1 MFHLYFRVIADGA
14 SLKDVMTPGSE
25 ILQTME
31 DKLNREIPGIKDW
44 RHLANKLEVPVD
56 IRQAFGGVGPK
67 AKSPTKEVMQWVV
80 ARFPD
85 TTLKDVVKA
94 LDKIQRNDAIQII
107 TRQFPETVGESK
119 DCFVVMLCLIFSIL
133 LV

>member
-1 MFHLYFRVIADGA
+1 
-14 SLKDVMTPGSE
+14 MTPGSE
-25 ILQTME
+25 LLQTVT
-31 DKLNREIPGIKDW
+31 DKLNREIPGVEDW
-44 RHLANKLEVPVD
+44 RHLACKLDVPID
-56 IRQAFGGVGPK
+56 MRQAFGGSGQK
-67 AKSPTKEVMQWVV
+67 RKSPTKEVMQWLV

-107 TRQFPETVGESK
+107 TRQFPDTVGESK
-119 DCFVVMLCLIFSIL
+119 NCLIVILYYNTLLFSTL

>member
-1 MFHLYFRVIADGA
+1 
-14 SLKDVMTPGSE
+14 MTPGSE
-25 ILQTME
+25 ILQIMA

-44 RHLANKLEVPVD
+44 HHLAYKLEVPVD

-67 AKSPTKEVMQWVV
+67 GKSPTKEVMQWVV

-94 LDKIQRNDAIQII
+94 LDTIQRNDAIQVI
-107 TRQFPETVGESK
+107 TRQFPDTVGESK
-119 DCFVVMLCLIFSIL
+119 DCFVVILYLLFSVS

>member
-1 MFHLYFRVIADGA
+1 MYFRVTADGA

-25 ILQTME
+25 LLQTMA

-44 RHLANKLEVPVD
+44 HHLACKLEVPAD
-56 IRQAFGGVGPK
+56 IRQAFGGVGPNG
-67 AKSPTKEVMQWVV
+67 KSPTKEIMQWLV

-85 TTLKDVVKA
+85 MTLKHVVKA

-107 TRQFPETVGESK
+107 TRQFPDTVGESK
-119 DCFVVMLCLIFSIL
+119 VCFVVIL
-133 LV
+133 YLYYSLYC